1 MTPPLEGATSRDSPE
16 ILLPMRRARAAQ
28 RSQIVAGS
36 RSRDRILT
44 LMREQLRVIRAEEPG
59 TRVGTDPEALHKMR
73 AAVRRLRAILG
84 AVRDMFDL
92 DWLEGLRAE
101 LDWLGTVLGG
111 LRDLDVLR
119 EYLRNELASLK
130 PAAR

>member
-1 MTPPLEGATSRDSPE
+1 
-16 ILLPMRRARAAQ
+16 
-28 RSQIVAGS
+28 
-36 RSRDRILT
+36 
-44 LMREQLRVIRAEEPG
+44 
-59 TRVGTDPEALHKMR
+59 MR

-92 DWLEGLRAE
+92 DWLEGLRGE

-119 EYLRNELASLK
+119 EYLRKELASLK
-130 PAAR
+130 PAARVVGDDLSDLVDAQRARAAQDRCGPRW